1 MDARIF
7 NVHDI
12 FLIITIFEAI
22 LIASYRY
29 AQPGS
34 GKRAS
39 YLLVAFL
46 IVVMLDM
53 ITNLIMWNPYFPI
66 PTFVREHLLPLTFCL
81 SHFVRGP
88 LFYFYVRSLLYSSVP
103 PRPIHLLHTIPAL
116 VAVIVVLATGLVSS
130 DLQQRLG
137 GSTISTLASFL
148 WYSSS
153 ALSVAYAIWSI
164 STLYFYMHRAKQHMS
179 QLPGSEITWMAVL
192 SVCFLISWA
201 WSIVVVVSADLVGG
215 VFADTVGTSHNFIRF
230 LLMNGLIFISLIYTG
245 RFVSLQSETHPEE
258 EDVVSD
264 EVLQVIEQGIQ
275 TQRLHLQPSINIDQ
289 FSEKIGLPVRTVSH
303 AINRHLGTRF
313 FEFINQ
319 HRIEEAKRLLSDPKA
334 NDMTILD
341 VLLASGFNNKSS
353 FHRFFNRLVG
363 TSPSDFRRR
372 AQHSASPAK

>member
-1 MDARIF
+1 MEERIF

-12 FLIITIFEAI
+12 FLIVTIFEAI

-29 AQPGS
+29 VQPGA

-39 YLLVAFL
+39 YLLVTFL
-46 IVVMLDM
+46 IVVMVDM
-53 ITNLIMWNPYFPI
+53 VTNLIMWNPYFPV
-66 PTFVREHLLPLTFCL
+66 PEVLRERVLPLTFCL

-88 LFYFYVRSLLYSSVP
+88 LFYFYVRSLLYGNVP
-103 PRPIHLLHTIPAL
+103 LRKIHFAHAIPAI
-116 VAVIVVLATGLVSS
+116 VAIVLVLATGLMSS

-137 GSTISTLASFL
+137 GTNISTLASFL

-153 ALSVAYAIWSI
+153 AISVAYAVWVIT
-164 STLYFYMHRAKQHMS
+164 TLYFYMHRAKQHMS
-179 QLPGSEITWMAVL
+179 NVPGSEATWMVVL
-192 SVCFLISWA
+192 SVCFLVSWS

-215 VFADTVGTSHNFIRF
+215 VFADTVGTSHNLIRF
-230 LLMNGLIFISLIYTG
+230 VLMNGLIFFSLIYTG
-245 RFVSLQSETHPEE
+245 RFVSLQEEPQPEE
-258 EDVVSD
+258 DHVVSD
-264 EVLQVIEQGIQ
+264 DVLQAIERGIHTEQ
-275 TQRLHLQPSINIDQ
+275 LHLQPSINIDQ
-289 FSEKIGLPVRTVSH
+289 FSERIGLPVRTVSH

-319 HRIEEAKRLLSDPKA
+319 HRIDEAKRLLADPAA

-363 TSPSDFRRR
+363 TSPSDFRRSSQG
-372 AQHSASPAK
+372 APK